1 MAKDKAD
8 KDPFSAVPE
17 EFKEAVVGMS
27 AEEIDARIAK
37 VAKDQVE
44 LMRAKK
50 EDQDLEEKKVSYR
63 EAGLVYREGSKLNR
77 VKIEYCKSI
86 LEQKGGN

>member
-1 MAKDKAD
+1 MAKEKAE
-8 KDPFSAVPE
+8 KDPFSIVPE
-17 EFKEAVVGMS
+17 EFKEAVIGMS
-27 AEEIDARIAK
+27 AEEIDARISK
-37 VAKDQVE
+37 VAKDQVD

-50 EDQDLEEKKVSYR
+50 EDQDLEEKKVAYR

-86 LEQKGGN
+86 LEAKGGN